1 MEALLVVFLLLAVG
15 FGAGYGTREMIS
27 RKRKAEY
34 RKYSRRPPSDAV
46 SKPQGTNPR
55 ARAERGRTT
64 PDITGTLQQV
74 YIQEHQPVRAADL
87 HSGNASAKQP
97 NARPS
102 GPTASFEESLEESL
116 KELQNLLQG
125 GPHQN

>member
-1 MEALLVVFLLLAVG
+1 
-15 FGAGYGTREMIS
+15 
-27 RKRKAEY
+27 
-34 RKYSRRPPSDAV
+34 
-46 SKPQGTNPR
+46 
-55 ARAERGRTT
+55 
-64 PDITGTLQQV
+64 LQQV

-87 HSGNASAKQP
+87 HFGNASAKQP

-102 GPTASFEESLEESL
+102 GPPANFEESLEESL